1 VSLCYDGSRAEINS
15 VPVSKKVPLEYKLDP
30 ASKLGSFI
38 EWYEITYRTTN
49 ENGRKR
55 KGNAKKAILDYLE
68 GLLTGVK
75 SKEVN
80 DFMSSIESFRE
91 DTKLPKELQSA
102 KNTLSPDEYENFK
115 KLFEKIKKEEESNK
129 AE

>member
-1 VSLCYDGSRAEINS
+1 MSLCYDGSRAEINS
-15 VPVSKKVPLEYKLDP
+15 VPVPKKVELSYKLDP